1 MKKYDVIIIGGG
13 HAGTEACLASA
24 RCGGNTLLITQNF
37 KTVGQMSCNPSIG
50 GIGKGH
56 LTKEIDALGGVMARA
71 ADASGIHFRTLN
83 KKKGPAVWATRSQA
97 DRDLYKSFIQK
108 EIRGQQGLEVI
119 DGEVIDIIIKNDAI
133 SGVELNDGTI
143 IETKNVIL
151 TAGTFLSGVIH
162 IGDKAFSAGRIGEK
176 ASNKLAKRMGDLDL
190 MMGRLKTGTPPRLNG
205 DTINYKD
212 LIEQP
217 GDEPR
222 PVFSFLGNESD
233 HPQQIKCYIARTNEK
248 THDHIRKSLDNSPL
262 FNGVITGKGP
272 RYCPSIEDK
281 VTRFSEKQSHQ
292 IFLEPEGLNTNLVY
306 PNGISTSLPEE
317 DQEKFIRT
325 ILGLENVEIK
335 KYGYA
340 IEYDFFDPRGLTS
353 FLENKKISGFF
364 MAGQIN
370 GTTGYEEAASQGI
383 LAGINASMKSQD
395 KEMWSPS
402 RENSY
407 IGVMIDDLITQGAPE
422 PYRMF
427 TSRAEHR
434 LYLREDNADERL
446 TLIGSQLGSV
456 NEERLKVFNKKQ
468 NLIKK
473 ELLRLKELKI
483 EENNKVISASNFLK
497 RPNTTYDSLSDL
509 IPDFGSQ
516 KSNVGELCAIRIKY
530 EGYIA
535 RQNIEVKRSK
545 KDEEMVLPK
554 IIDYSLISALSK
566 EAIENLNIAKPQNL
580 RQAARV
586 PGVTPAAIS
595 ILKVQIKAIKNNK
608 KAVAQDAK

>member
-1 MKKYDVIIIGGG
+1 
-13 HAGTEACLASA
+13 
-24 RCGGNTLLITQNF
+24 
-37 KTVGQMSCNPSIG
+37 
-50 GIGKGH
+50 
-56 LTKEIDALGGVMARA
+56 
-71 ADASGIHFRTLN
+71 
-83 KKKGPAVWATRSQA
+83 
-97 DRDLYKSFIQK
+97 
-108 EIRGQQGLEVI
+108 
-119 DGEVIDIIIKNDAI
+119 
-133 SGVELNDGTI
+133 
-143 IETKNVIL
+143 
-151 TAGTFLSGVIH
+151 
-162 IGDKAFSAGRIGEK
+162 
-176 ASNKLAKRMGDLDL
+176 
-190 MMGRLKTGTPPRLNG
+190 
-205 DTINYKD
+205 
-212 LIEQP
+212 
-217 GDEPR
+217 
-222 PVFSFLGNESD
+222 
-233 HPQQIKCYIARTNEK
+233 
-248 THDHIRKSLDNSPL
+248 
-262 FNGVITGKGP
+262 
-272 RYCPSIEDK
+272 
-281 VTRFSEKQSHQ
+281 
-292 IFLEPEGLNTNLVY
+292 
-306 PNGISTSLPEE
+306 
-317 DQEKFIRT
+317 
-325 ILGLENVEIK
+325 
-335 KYGYA
+335 
-340 IEYDFFDPRGLTS
+340 
-353 FLENKKISGFF
+353 
-364 MAGQIN
+364 
-370 GTTGYEEAASQGI
+370 
-383 LAGINASMKSQD
+383 
-395 KEMWSPS
+395 MWSPS

-483 EENNKVISASNFLK
+483 EEKNKVISASNFLK

-554 IIDYSLISALSK
+554 IIDYSVISALSK